1 LWIFD
6 TDHVSLVLRGHPKV
20 TQNLKQFSA
29 QVSTTIITAQE
40 IFNGWVGELN
50 QSGAGSETILNQYH
64 RLFLAMELLRSLPIL
79 EFDAP
84 AFEQYENL
92 LVQHPSLRKKRLQ
105 KDLRISAIA
114 PHQESA
120 LSLDATVVTRNRRD
134 FELVPGLKI
143 EDWSV

>member
-1 LWIFD
+1 
-6 TDHVSLVLRGHPKV
+6 
-20 TQNLKQFSA
+20 
-29 QVSTTIITAQE
+29 
-40 IFNGWVGELN
+40 
-50 QSGAGSETILNQYH
+50 
-64 RLFLAMELLRSLPIL
+64 MELLRSLPIL

-114 PHQESA
+114 